1 MQKLLEPFDI
11 DNDFIQVA
19 RDRKMVILTDDPDD
33 PFIIRST
40 TKHNVT
46 NYLGIPDIYI
56 DLMQDLDMEFANNIM
71 VEIYDTSLRQNQI
84 NNMGWHSDCAIDLDP
99 MYDIAIA
106 GFPSACN
113 GLGFPS
119 ACNGLGFPSACNG
132 LGFPSSESACG
143 VLDIKHKSNLFAPEY
158 KTIDLTNNI
167 VKLSYQENLDHVHRI
182 RSQSNERWLCLTF
195 RKSTKKLSE
204 LRHVINKSEEREFIR
219 HKADEN
225 KTLGGI
231 NWPQLP
237 YFI

>member
-1 MQKLLEPFDI
+1 MLTMQKLLEPFDI

-106 GFPSACN
+106 GFPS
-113 GLGFPS
+113 
-119 ACNGLGFPSACNG
+119 
-132 LGFPSSESACG
+132 SESACG

-204 LRHVINKSEEREFIR
+204 LRPIINKSEEREFIR